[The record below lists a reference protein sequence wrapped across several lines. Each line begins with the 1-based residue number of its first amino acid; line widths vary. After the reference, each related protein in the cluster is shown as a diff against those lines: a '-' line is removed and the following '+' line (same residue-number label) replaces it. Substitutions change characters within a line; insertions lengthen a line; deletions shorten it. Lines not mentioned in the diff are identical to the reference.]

1 MRKNI
6 LSIEVDADELQT
18 IYSTIKDRAFQIKQ
32 DIAEVDSHGYQA
44 DGLLGLMET
53 RHEHFQGLMK
63 KMFAI
68 WTTTSPTGVVVIQHK
83 EGCNVY

>member
-1 MRKNI
+1 MRKYR

-18 IYSTIKDRAFQIKQ
+18 IYSTIKDRVFQIRE
-32 DIAEVDSHGYQA
+32 DISEVDSQCCHA

-53 RHEHFQGLMK
+53 RHEHLQGLMK

-68 WTTTSPTGVVVIQHK
+68 WTATSPNGAVVIQYK
-83 EGCNVY
+83 EVCSA